1 MADSNTSLDF
11 SNLENLLQ
19 DKVHPVE
26 DRQKKNELF
35 KAFLSEVLSETLQSP
50 EIENIGKYSFEIREV
65 NITEEFE
72 SLVDRNGGSGK
83 INSEDKVYSSMLN
96 GERLFLFTDKWFD
109 NLGLI
114 RHDQKYDLAYLHDL
128 KYFTTVLAV
137 NFEKAFIR
145 VSCWKNQDSR
155 KKILSNKKSTSFIG
169 QNSIDLKTD
178 DMKQMGYFAKFE
190 IRSNA
195 NVYTDPFQI
204 WISGK
209 LMEQINLEPLQ
220 VLRMIN
226 GMDIFDMTPE
236 EYEQWQKEISDL
248 ITEDLIKEIE
258 KKSTGKIKRSSSG
271 NITRLYR
278 EIIMKKNALYIHGFM
293 GNPKGGTFETLKKTL
308 TKWNIHSIPFPDLHT
323 DVKKTQCLIRDY
335 CKSEKVDL
343 LIGASLGAFY
353 VLQYEEIIDK
363 LVINPCLYPSIEIP
377 KLRDRSTGNPII
389 LSDKVLADF
398 REMEKYKDIPEEQKR
413 RSFGIFAKDD
423 ELFHF
428 KDSFDKLFQYK
439 EDFYQ
444 NSILIKGHHSIE
456 EEYLADG
463 LKQAE
468 KYF

>member
-1 MADSNTSLDF
+1 MSDSNTSLDF
-11 SNLENLLQ
+11 SNLVNLLQ

-26 DRQKKNELF
+26 GRQKKNELF
-35 KAFLSEVLSETLQSP
+35 KDFLSEVLSETLRSP

-96 GERLFLFTDKWFD
+96 GERFFLFTDKWFD

-114 RHDQKYDLAYLHDL
+114 RHDKQYDLAYLHDL

-145 VSCWKNQDSR
+145 VSWRQNQDSR

-220 VLRMIN
+220 ILRLRDEPEGIL
-226 GMDIFDMTPE
+226 DMTPE
-236 EYEQWQKEISDL
+236 EYEQWQKKISAR
-248 ITEDLIKEIE
+248 IKKIE
-258 KKSTGKIKRSSSG
+258 KKALKRLR
-271 NITRLYR
+271 NRRR
-278 EIIMKKNALYIHGFM
+278 ESL
-293 GNPKGGTFETLKKTL
+293 
-308 TKWNIHSIPFPDLHT
+308 
-323 DVKKTQCLIRDY
+323 RDY
-335 CKSEKVDL
+335 LES
-343 LIGASLGAFY
+343 
-353 VLQYEEIIDK
+353 
-363 LVINPCLYPSIEIP
+363 
-377 KLRDRSTGNPII
+377 
-389 LSDKVLADF
+389 
-398 REMEKYKDIPEEQKR
+398 
-413 RSFGIFAKDD
+413 
-423 ELFHF
+423 
-428 KDSFDKLFQYK
+428 
-439 EDFYQ
+439 
-444 NSILIKGHHSIE
+444 
-456 EEYLADG
+456 
-463 LKQAE
+463 
-468 KYF
+468 